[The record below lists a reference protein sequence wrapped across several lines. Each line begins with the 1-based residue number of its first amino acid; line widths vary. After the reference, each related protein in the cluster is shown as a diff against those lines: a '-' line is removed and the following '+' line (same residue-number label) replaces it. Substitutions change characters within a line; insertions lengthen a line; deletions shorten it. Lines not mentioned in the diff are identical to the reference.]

1 MAHARYGR
9 ALCTAC
15 GPWRASRRC
24 STPPLRARPPSTAC
38 PGGPGSSSS
47 SRTCSCSRRASSR
60 TCAPP
65 GPTPRATRCS
75 QPWSHGQ
82 KSDFL
87 DRSAPLGVTRG
98 QDCDFLDQLQ
108 SHSTLYDRETSV
120 LPALFSPPLS
130 ARGQNRSRKSSFCPQ
145 GASQTRIGRESRDPF
160 PAPPSA
166 RRPPPRRLAPPSP
179 SHMPT
184 KSPRRREGF
193 HSAPNLR
200 GPNGETPAV
209 EGFSAI
215 GTSVS
220 VGARTR
226 QFTPGRAA

>member
-1 MAHARYGR
+1 M
-9 ALCTAC
+9 AC

-108 SHSTLYDRETSV
+108 SHSTLYDREASV
-120 LPALFSPPLS
+120 LPALLSPPLS
-130 ARGQNRSRKSSFCPQ
+130 AKGQNRSRKSSFCPQ
-145 GASQTRIGRESRDPF
+145 GASQTRIGRESRDPVHAPLSPTAPTPTAR
-160 PAPPSA
+160 PAVPLAHANKKPPPS
-166 RRPPPRRLAPPSP
+166 
-179 SHMPT
+179 
-184 KSPRRREGF
+184 
-193 HSAPNLR
+193 R
-200 GPNGETPAV
+200 GLP
-209 EGFSAI
+209 
-215 GTSVS
+215 
-220 VGARTR
+220 
-226 QFTPGRAA
+226 